1 MNPLERSL
9 RQVVEDF
16 RALDRAFALVG
27 GLAVSSRAEPRL
39 TRDVDLA
46 VAVMDDDDAE
56 ALLRDLL
63 ARRYQVVALVE
74 QESVGRLA
82 TARLVR
88 SGEEH
93 GLVTDLLFASS
104 GIETEIVAAAEELL
118 VLPDLTQS
126 VATVGHLLAMKLLA
140 RDDRHRPADAD
151 DLAALAAIADEADW
165 DQARAAVM
173 LIVER
178 GYHRGRDLPVALERL
193 RGHGAF

>member
-46 VAVMDDDDAE
+46 VAVVDDDDAE
-56 ALLRDLL
+56 ALLRNLL

-88 SGEEH
+88 R
-93 GLVTDLLFASS
+93 VRNM
-104 GIETEIVAAAEELL
+104 V
-118 VLPDLTQS
+118 
-126 VATVGHLLAMKLLA
+126 
-140 RDDRHRPADAD
+140 
-151 DLAALAAIADEADW
+151 W
-165 DQARAAVM
+165 
-173 LIVER
+173 
-178 GYHRGRDLPVALERL
+178 
-193 RGHGAF
+193 